1 MSEILVRALRW
12 PVITLLIVGGVH
24 FVEEIIL
31 PDLKNIFVP
40 PVVGPIV
47 LVVGIWVGYKTIR
60 FGGHFGHVLLAGA
73 IVGLLPVV
81 VEVGG
86 FGVLL
91 GRGVTEGVLAGVFGW
106 DMIFW
111 GALIGGGFAL
121 GGNRS
126 ET

>member
-12 PVITLLIVGGVH
+12 PVISLLIVGGVH

-31 PDLKNIFVP
+31 PDLKSIFVP
-40 PVVGPIV
+40 PVVGPLV
-47 LVVGIWVGYKTIR
+47 LAVGIWVGYRTIR